1 MTLKNWH
8 FLIKWMGITFAV
20 MLLLPFAVARFAS
33 ADSGMVLCVML
44 FLVLNPVYSVV
55 LGINCGKNISHM
67 WSIPLFSAIMFLAG
81 AWLCFDTHEPW
92 FILYA
97 SVYLA
102 VGWIVMLV
110 THCVNAFRKRKGNG

>member
-1 MTLKNWH
+1 M
-8 FLIKWMGITFAV
+8 IKWIGMTFVV
-20 MLLLPFAVARFAS
+20 MLLLPFAVARYAS
-33 ADSGMVLCVML
+33 ADSGMVLCMML

-55 LGINCGKNISHM
+55 LGINSARDISHM

-81 AWLCFDTHEPW
+81 AWLCFDIRESW
-92 FILYA
+92 LILYA

-110 THCVNAFRKRKGNG
+110 THCVNAFRKKKGNGYR